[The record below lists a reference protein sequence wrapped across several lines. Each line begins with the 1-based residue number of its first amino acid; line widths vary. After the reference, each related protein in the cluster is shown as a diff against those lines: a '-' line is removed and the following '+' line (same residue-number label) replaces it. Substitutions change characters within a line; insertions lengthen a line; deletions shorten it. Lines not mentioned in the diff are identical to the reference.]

1 MQYQVVAIPHEISQQ
16 TRETLKSPQYG
27 HPAQVALAKGYG
39 PCRSC
44 LQTFREGQEERILFT
59 YQPFSEAGALPS
71 PGPIFIHRDAC
82 ERFEESGF
90 PAALRRLPLTLEGYE
105 QLGLPVAR
113 EQVKDGDAE
122 AVISRIF
129 SNSKIAYIHIRNTEA
144 GCFIARIERVERTGN
159 Q

>member
-1 MQYQVVAIPHEISQQ
+1 MQYQVVAISHEIIQQ
-16 TRETLKSPQYG
+16 TRETMRSPQYG

-71 PGPIFIHRDAC
+71 PGPIFIHRDKC
-82 ERFEESGF
+82 ERYEESGF
-90 PAALRRLPLTLEGYE
+90 PTALRRLPLTLEGYE
-105 QLGLPVAR
+105 QLGMPLAR

-129 SNSKIAYIHIRNTEA
+129 SNPKVAYIHIRNTEA
-144 GCFIARIERVERTGN
+144 GCFIARIERVEGDGD
-159 Q
+159 